1 MAAGFDLF
9 ISHFYCLWWSM
20 AYWFFFLVM
29 GEMGWVGFV
38 EAPGKKKDRD
48 THPHTHLTGTLYIG
62 GAASAAPPLFYFNK
76 SFLSP
81 PPLPPLLSP
90 FFTSVRLV
98 SGFYIIRVCV
108 YIYMYRRERRKK
120 KTGEREG
127 GGRETTKKVL
137 ARAIR
142 RAETG

>member
-38 EAPGKKKDRD
+38 EAPGKKKGRD

-62 GAASAAPPLFYFNK
+62 GAASAAPP
-76 SFLSP
+76 
-81 PPLPPLLSP
+81 P
-90 FFTSVRLV
+90 FFTSTNPFSSPPPPLLALLHVCSSSL
-98 SGFYIIRVCV
+98 RVLYHTCMCI
-108 YIYMYRRERRKK
+108 YIYMYRRERKK
-120 KTGEREG
+120 KKKDGRERERERKG
-127 GGRETTKKVL
+127 KRETTTKVL
-137 ARAIR
+137 
-142 RAETG
+142 